1 MDVITEKPRPVVPH
15 CGACC
20 GASGPGQGAHAQY
33 RPARSEAVT
42 WPTGPGS
49 STRRRWQGPARLR
62 DDVPNRRASHATARD
77 QTGPGC
83 GGRGCR
89 RGLAGLRDRP
99 LRAVRLACGDHAGRP
114 PPTDATHGRIKQPGP
129 TAGSNNTWNTSYT
142 RNTSGPLPPPTDT
155 AHRCHPRAHQA
166 ARPHRHAPPD
176 TRHQT
181 RARNTSGATTTDTTK
196 RAGTSRFRPA
206 LDTQRLSAPRAR
218 WRHAAGGA
226 TRQVSTS
233 APLQSAVSS
242 ARPPCHPC
250 RSSRR

>member
-42 WPTGPGS
+42 WPTGPG
-49 STRRRWQGPARLR
+49 
-62 DDVPNRRASHATARD
+62 
-77 QTGPGC
+77 C
-83 GGRGCR
+83 GGRGRR

-114 PPTDATHGRIKQPGP
+114 PPTDAAHGRIKQPGP

-181 RARNTSGATTTDTTK
+181 RAQIRAT
-196 RAGTSRFRPA
+196 
-206 LDTQRLSAPRAR
+206 
-218 WRHAAGGA
+218 RHAPPDTRPEHHPDPQPQPQTQQKAGRNPSVPARPRYSATIGA
-226 TRQVSTS
+226 VRQVSTS

>member
-42 WPTGPGS
+42 WP
-49 STRRRWQGPARLR
+49 
-62 DDVPNRRASHATARD
+62 
-77 QTGPGC
+77 TGPGC

-142 RNTSGPLPPPTDT
+142 RNTSDPLPPPTDT
-155 AHRCHPRAHQA
+155 ARRCRPRAHQA

-176 TRHQT
+176 TRREHQ
-181 RARNTSGATTTDTTK
+181 RGHNHRHDKAGRNLSVPAR
-196 RAGTSRFRPA
+196 
-206 LDTQRLSAPRAR
+206 PRCSVIR
-218 WRHAAGGA
+218 GA
-226 TRQVSTS
+226 TRQV
-233 APLQSAVSS
+233 APR
-242 ARPPCHPC
+242 AR
-250 RSSRR
+250 

>member
-77 QTGPGC
+77 QTGPGSSTRRRWR
-83 GGRGCR
+83 GPARIRDGAWLRRPWTPEGPGRASR
-89 RGLAGLRDRP
+89 SITPSRQARVWRSRGQA
-99 LRAVRLACGDHAGRP
+99 
-114 PPTDATHGRIKQPGP
+114 
-129 TAGSNNTWNTSYT
+129 
-142 RNTSGPLPPPTDT
+142 T

-166 ARPHRHAPPD
+166 ARPHKHTPPD

-181 RARNTSGATTTDTTK
+181 RARNTIPTHNHRHNRK
-196 RAGTSRFRPA
+196 RAGTPRFRPA
-206 LDTQRLSAPRAR
+206 LDTQRLSALRAR
-218 WRHAAGGA
+218 WHHATGA
-226 TRQVSTS
+226 HRCTT
-233 APLQSAVSS
+233 AV
-242 ARPPCHPC
+242 RCQ
-250 RSSRR
+250 

>member
-1 MDVITEKPRPVVPH
+1 MVPH

-42 WPTGPGS
+42 WP
-49 STRRRWQGPARLR
+49 
-62 DDVPNRRASHATARD
+62 
-77 QTGPGC
+77 TGPGC

-114 PPTDATHGRIKQPGP
+114 PPTDAAHGHIKQPSP
-129 TAGSNNTWNTSYT
+129 TAGSNNT

-166 ARPHRHAPPD
+166 ARPHSRIQQHLEHQLHPEHQRPTTTTHRHRPQMPPTGASSSPAPQTRATRHAPPD
-176 TRHQT
+176 TRREHQ
-181 RARNTSGATTTDTTK
+181 RGHNHRHDKAGRNLSVPAR
-196 RAGTSRFRPA
+196 
-206 LDTQRLSAPRAR
+206 PRCSVIS
-218 WRHAAGGA
+218 GA
-226 TRQVSTS
+226 TRQVV
-233 APLQSAVSS
+233 P
-242 ARPPCHPC
+242 RD
-250 RSSRR
+250 R

>member
-42 WPTGPGS
+42 WP
-49 STRRRWQGPARLR
+49 
-62 DDVPNRRASHATARD
+62 
-77 QTGPGC
+77 TGPGC

-129 TAGSNNTWNTSYT
+129 TGM
-142 RNTSGPLPPPTDT
+142 
-155 AHRCHPRAHQA
+155 
-166 ARPHRHAPPD
+166 
-176 TRHQT
+176 RHQT
-181 RARNTSGATTTDTTK
+181 RAQKRATRHAPRNAPGTPAAPQTHTRSNRK

-206 LDTQRLSAPRAR
+206 LDTQRLSALRAR
-218 WRHAAGGA
+218 WHHATGA
-226 TRQVSTS
+226 HRCTT
-233 APLQSAVSS
+233 AVS
-242 ARPPCHPC
+242 CQ
-250 RSSRR
+250 

>member
-42 WPTGPGS
+42 WPTGPG
-49 STRRRWQGPARLR
+49 
-62 DDVPNRRASHATARD
+62 
-77 QTGPGC
+77 C

-89 RGLAGLRDRP
+89 RGLAGLQDRSH
-99 LRAVRLACGDHAGRP
+99 RAVRLACGDHAGRP

-129 TAGSNNTWNTSYT
+129 TDTRHQARATSYT

-181 RARNTSGATTTDTTK
+181 RAT
-196 RAGTSRFRPA
+196 
-206 LDTQRLSAPRAR
+206 
-218 WRHAAGGA
+218 RHAPGTPAGPQPQTQQKAGRNPSVPARPRYSATIGA
-226 TRQVSTS
+226 TRQV
-233 APLQSAVSS
+233 APRDRWHHATGAHRCTTAV
-242 ARPPCHPC
+242 RCQ
-250 RSSRR
+250 

>member
-49 STRRRWQGPARLR
+49 STRRRWRGPARLR

-89 RGLAGLRDRP
+89 RGLAGLRDRSH
-99 LRAVRLACGDHAGRP
+99 RAVRLACGDHAGRP

-129 TAGSNNTWNTSYT
+129 TDTRHQARATSYT

-181 RARNTSGATTTDTTK
+181 RAT
-196 RAGTSRFRPA
+196 
-206 LDTQRLSAPRAR
+206 
-218 WRHAAGGA
+218 RHAPGTPAGPQPQTRQSGPEPLGSGPPSILSDYRRHATGGA

>member
-42 WPTGPGS
+42 WPTGPG
-49 STRRRWQGPARLR
+49 
-62 DDVPNRRASHATARD
+62 
-77 QTGPGC
+77 C

-89 RGLAGLRDRP
+89 RGLAGLQDRSH
-99 LRAVRLACGDHAGRP
+99 RAVRLACGDHAGRP

-129 TAGSNNTWNTSYT
+129 TDT
-142 RNTSGPLPPPTDT
+142 RHQT
-155 AHRCHPRAHQA
+155 RAT
-166 ARPHRHAPPD
+166 RHAPPD

-218 WRHAAGGA
+218 WRHATGGA
-226 TRQVSTS
+226 VRQVSTS
-233 APLQSAVSS
+233 APPQSAVSS
-242 ARPPCHPC
+242 ARPPCRPC

>member
-42 WPTGPGS
+42 WPTGLGS

-62 DDVPNRRASHATARD
+62 DRS
-77 QTGPGC
+77 
-83 GGRGCR
+83 
-89 RGLAGLRDRP
+89 

-114 PPTDATHGRIKQPGP
+114 PPTDAAHGRIKQPSP
-129 TAGSNNTWNTSYT
+129 TAGSNNT

-155 AHRCHPRAHQA
+155 AHRCRPRAHQA
-166 ARPHRHAPPD
+166 ARPHSRIQQHLEHQLHPEHQRPATTTHRHRPQMPPTGASSSPAPQTRATRHAPPD
-176 TRHQT
+176 TRHQA
-181 RARNTSGATTTDTTK
+181 RAQKHTTHHTLHGHTK
-196 RAGTSRFRPA
+196 RAGTPRFRPA

-218 WRHAAGGA
+218 WHHATGA
-226 TRQVSTS
+226 HQCAT
-233 APLQSAVSS
+233 AVS
-242 ARPPCHPC
+242 CQ
-250 RSSRR
+250 

>member
-42 WPTGPGS
+42 WPTGPG
-49 STRRRWQGPARLR
+49 
-62 DDVPNRRASHATARD
+62 
-77 QTGPGC
+77 C
-83 GGRGCR
+83 GGRGRR
-89 RGLAGLRDRP
+89 RGLAGLRNRP
-99 LRAVRLACGDHAGRP
+99 RSRQARVWRSRGRAAA
-114 PPTDATHGRIKQPGP
+114 HGHIKQPGP

-176 TRHQT
+176 TRHQA
-181 RARNTSGATTTDTTK
+181 RARNTSGATTTATTT
-196 RAGTSRFRPA
+196 RAVTSRFRPA
-206 LDTQRLSAPRAR
+206 LDTQRLSALRAR
-218 WRHAAGGA
+218 WHHATGA
-226 TRQVSTS
+226 HRCTT
-233 APLQSAVSS
+233 AV
-242 ARPPCHPC
+242 RCQ
-250 RSSRR
+250 